1 MAPTLHEELAQE
13 LASAASVMLIG
24 ALDTGKTTMSRRLAR
39 AALDEGRTVGYI
51 DADIGNSSIGPPTCV
66 GLRLLGSHHDLEH
79 AWDQPDALHFVGGI
93 SPERLVLQ
101 HVIATAALVDQ
112 AREGADMVVIDTSP
126 MIAGVVGETLKYHK
140 MELCRPETVI
150 ALQRGG
156 ELEPVVGMLR
166 RFFGANVVTAPV
178 EGDVMP
184 SSPDERMGR
193 RAARF
198 EAAFVG
204 PLERWRVRPT
214 VFAPTLPSGLDP
226 ARLDGLLVGI
236 HDTEGRCQGLG
247 RLEVDDGNLKVLTNR
262 GEGMQGLRL
271 GSVRLDLERFEVR
284 PVNLRELM
292 FGL

>member
-1 MAPTLHEELAQE
+1 MPPTLHEDLAQE
-13 LASAASVMLIG
+13 LAGAASVMLIG
-24 ALDTGKTTMSRRLAR
+24 ALDTGKTTMAKRLAR
-39 AALDEGRTVGYI
+39 AALEEGRSVGFI

-66 GLRLLGSHHDLEH
+66 GLRLLASRHDLEH
-79 AWDQPDALHFVGGI
+79 AWDRPDALHFVGGI

-101 HVIATAALVDQ
+101 QVIATAAVVEQ
-112 AREGADMVVIDTSP
+112 AREWADMVVIDTSP

-140 MELCRPETVI
+140 MELCRPEAVI

-166 RFFGANVVTAPV
+166 RFFGANVITAPV
-178 EGDVMP
+178 EGDVRP
-184 SSPDERMGR
+184 SSPDERLGR
-193 RAARF
+193 RAERF
-198 EAAFVG
+198 AAAFVG

-236 HDTEGRCQGLG
+236 HDTDGRCQGLG

-271 GSVRLDLERFEVR
+271 GSVRLDLEGFEVR
-284 PVNLRELM
+284 AVNLRELM